1 MNYENLIN
9 DFLFQ
14 ETTAIIAMTNM
25 TTLKITA
32 TTTTK
37 SIIKKMY
44 SAVEKQKIKKQ
55 LFRPYD
61 LGNNFNF
68 IGDLNFK

>member
-32 TTTTK
+32 TTTIK

-44 SAVEKQKIKKQ
+44 STVKKQKIKK
-55 LFRPYD
+55 
-61 LGNNFNF
+61 
-68 IGDLNFK
+68 